1 MFHFLK
7 VLVQLVDN
15 NIQDNLL
22 SSVHSI
28 LKVLKPS
35 YSVTHHQRYRRTI
48 KRFIKIPCVH
58 YFLISDVG
66 NFFSQNDFYT

>member
-1 MFHFLK
+1 MFQFLK

-28 LKVLKPS
+28 LKVLKTFLLSDPS
-35 YSVTHHQRYRRTI
+35 S
-48 KRFIKIPCVH
+48 KI
-58 YFLISDVG
+58 
-66 NFFSQNDFYT
+66 QKND